1 MQHDLTT
8 GSVFRNVVS
17 FSLPYLLSY
26 FLQTLYGMADLFIIG
41 QFEGVAST
49 TAVSI
54 GSQVMHMLTVMLVG
68 LAMGATVSIAQAA
81 GGGDKKRTASAIG
94 NTVTLFMLL
103 SLALTALLLAL
114 RGGIVSIMSTPE
126 EAVQG
131 TLAYLTVCFIGIPF
145 ITAYNI
151 IASIFRGLG
160 DSKSPMY
167 FIAVACVVNIALDYY
182 FMGTLHL
189 GPAGA
194 ALGTT
199 LSQAVSVLVSL
210 AIILKRRLI
219 SVRRADFRP
228 QRAVMGKLLQIGVP
242 VALQDGFIQVSFV
255 IITIIAN
262 RRGLT
267 DAAAVGIVE
276 KIIGFL
282 FLIPSSMLSTVS
294 ALGAQNIGAGK
305 PERARLTLRYAA
317 MIACSFGIAVV
328 ILIQFIAEPLGEITL
343 IHSPALRLFWID
355 TALTAP
361 DYSALEL
368 STSRLAAA
376 QAEALV
382 FLGKVGFSV
391 SQEHLNEGSFGQYDG
406 EFLVLDE
413 ADRFAGDVIDLP
425 ASLCACVRFRGHHAE
440 SPAQYRRLMQFIRE
454 EGYTAAGFSREIT
467 VIDYGFTTDTEKF
480 VTEIMIPLQKV

>member
-1 MQHDLTT
+1 MQNDLTT

-54 GSQVMHMLTVMLVG
+54 GSLVRHMLTGMLVG
-68 LAMGATVSIAQAA
+68 LAMGATVSIAQAT

-160 DSKSPMY
+160 DSKRPMY
-167 FIAVACVVNIALDYY
+167 FIAIACAANIALDYL
-182 FMGTLHL
+182 FMGALHM

-199 LSQAVSVLVSL
+199 LAQAGSVVVSL
-210 AIILKRRLI
+210 LVIRRERDGIALT
-219 SVRRADFRP
+219 RGDFRP
-228 QRAVMGKLLQIGVP
+228 QRAVMGRILRIGVP
-242 VALQDGFIQVSFV
+242 VALQDGLIQIAFLFITV
-255 IITIIAN
+255 IAN

-276 KIIGFL
+276 KIISFL
-282 FLIPSSMLSTVS
+282 FLVPSSMLSTVS
-294 ALGAQNIGAGK
+294 ALGAQCIGAGK
-305 PERARLTLRYAA
+305 PRRALQTLWYA
-317 MIACSFGIAVV
+317 IAIAFGFGVLITIV
-328 ILIQFIAEPLGEITL
+328 IQFVAEPVV
-343 IHSPALRLFWID
+343 SLFTD
-355 TALTAP
+355 
-361 DYSALEL
+361 SAAV
-368 STSRLAAA
+368 AAA
-376 QAEALV
+376 
-382 FLGKVGFSV
+382 G
-391 SQEHLNEGSFGQYDG
+391 GQYLRGYIWDS
-406 EFLVLDE
+406 F
-413 ADRFAGDVIDLP
+413 FAGVQF
-425 ASLCACVRFRGHHAE
+425 SFSGYFCACGKSGISFLHNSLSILLVRVPGAYLASKYFPQTLLPMGLAN
-440 SPAQYRRLMQFIRE
+440 
-454 EGYTAAGFSREIT
+454 AAGSLFSILVC
-467 VIDYGFTTDTEKF
+467 VIAYAILTRRKNRAQEAS
-480 VTEIMIPLQKV
+480 